1 MKEKPLK
8 ILAGAPDRPLIIG
21 DIEIQCYV
29 LEIEGRVCRVLHQ
42 TGLLRALDL
51 SHGGSYSRGGD
62 RLAKFTSQ
70 GRLKPFLTN
79 ELMMRTDTPIKFKPP
94 GTKVAHG
101 YEATVLAEICEA
113 VLSARSA
120 GVLQRQ
126 QQHVADRCE
135 LLMRGFARV
144 GIIALVDEATGYQEL
159 RDRYALNKILDKYLL
174 EERAKWAKR
183 FPDEFYREIFR
194 LRDWEWRGM
203 KVNRPQVVGIY
214 TNDIIWDRLAPGVR
228 EELERLNPKTEK
240 GSRRTKHHQWLTFD
254 IGHPALQKHIN
265 IVIALMKS
273 VVQAKGGWD
282 EFRRRLQ
289 RVIPKV
295 NTNLDLPYE

>member
-295 NTNLDLPYE
+295 NTNLDLP